1 MTDEEGLALLH
12 SERYLPTSYEKMG
25 MFRKYLAVSQSATA
39 SFSDL
44 AQQMREGGKKSLVG
58 IFKGV
63 LRVKKWLQDT
73 SVTWL
78 GTTYYKDKIY
88 LDGYLNV
95 RQWIE
100 QWWDETKLMLGKIKI
115 ADLPLLGMESK

>member
-58 IFKGV
+58 IFK
-63 LRVKKWLQDT
+63 
-73 SVTWL
+73 
-78 GTTYYKDKIY
+78 
-88 LDGYLNV
+88 
-95 RQWIE
+95 
-100 QWWDETKLMLGKIKI
+100 
-115 ADLPLLGMESK
+115 